1 MKVLGDCACG
11 RLGHGGEVVKD
22 VDVLLELLVV
32 IEMAK
37 VEFGEDVL
45 HGDESVGFLFDDIGL
60 RLFDIVSDVPAMER
74 IGVPGYQ
81 PHLKDNKSIYHIH
94 NQPTSSI
101 PLSSI
106 FIIIASSLAAYKA
119 LIPIR

>member
-1 MKVLGDCACG
+1 MKVLGDCTCG
-11 RLGHGGEVVKD
+11 CLGHGGEVVED
-22 VDVLLELLVV
+22 VDVLLKLFVV
-32 IEMAK
+32 IEMTK

-60 RLFDIVSDVPAMER
+60 CLLDIVSHVPAMQR

-94 NQPTSSI
+94 NQSTSSHPFFHLHHYCCI
-101 PLSSI
+101 Q
-106 FIIIASSLAAYKA
+106 SSL
-119 LIPIR
+119 IRIR